1 MSVHTAEKND
11 KIIEIKIEKII
22 PSMHQPRQVFD
33 SRSLAQLAS
42 SIRQYGVIQPITV
55 RKINSGY
62 QLVAGERRLRGA
74 RMAGLEKVPC
84 IVWQMEENEAAQIAL
99 LENIQRADLT
109 LVEEAQAYAN
119 LMRFGGCTPFDVIE
133 KMCKHREEITEK
145 MDVLHLPKE
154 VLRVLARYR
163 MSREYALAVL
173 ALDTVQEQLQ
183 LLHEAGVNGYS
194 VNQVREKVYS
204 IIAPPPVQVHRYRR
218 IKDHRIMANTIFQAV
233 EVMRRSGV
241 SAKTVTKEDDAR
253 IEYIITITK

>member
-1 MSVHTAEKND
+1 MSVDTVGKNN

-22 PSMHQPRQVFD
+22 PNAHQPRQIFD

-55 RKINSGY
+55 RKIENEY
-62 QLVAGERRLRGA
+62 RLVAGERRLRAA

-84 IVWQMEENEAAQIAL
+84 IIREIGDHEAVQIAL

-109 LVEEAQAYAN
+109 LVEEAQAYVT
-119 LMRFGGCTPFDVIE
+119 LTRFGGCNSFDVIE
-133 KMCKHREEITEK
+133 KMCKHREEIIEK

-163 MSREYALAVL
+163 MSREYAIAVL

-218 IKDHRIMANTIFQAV
+218 IKDHRIMANTIFQAI